1 MQKLRTGFL
10 ALLILGAAWGC
21 GTQTSPGDIITGQ
34 VFPEMAVGTLN
45 DSSGTISLLATGTS
59 APGTYA
65 NVVTSFRNNLG
76 ASAFQHP
83 GSGFV
88 HFPAAPALAVGGLFS
103 YGQAPGANGVVGQP
117 PAYVPASA
125 VGGYATGFIF
135 TGVAPTPGAYSWSAV
150 VVVNGQNQPYGATA
164 TLPGSPLVLGVE
176 TAPAYASGGGTGG
189 GTFTVVVPANVTETI
204 VVVSLAAGGQVAT
217 AMTKGTTAVLPPGT
231 LTSGTNY
238 TAFAIGADYPFVE
251 AGPPAST
258 ASTPRLTGGSGT
270 SDLTVSG
277 TTAFTQ

>member
-1 MQKLRTGFL
+1 MHKFRAG
-10 ALLILGAAWGC
+10 LLGLLVLGAAWGC
-21 GTQTSPGDIITGQ
+21 GTQTSPGDIITGR

-45 DSSGTISLLATGTS
+45 DSAGTISLLATTVS

-83 GSGFV
+83 GNGFV

-103 YGQAPGANGVVGQP
+103 YGQAPGVNGVVGQP

-125 VGGYATGFIF
+125 VGGYATGYIF
-135 TGVAPTPGAYSWSAV
+135 TGVAPTPGTYSWSTV
-150 VVVNGQNQPYGATA
+150 VVVNGQNQPYGASA
-164 TLPGSPLVLGVE
+164 TLPASPLVLGVE
-176 TAPAYASGGGTGG
+176 AAPIYASGGATGG

-204 VVVSLAAGGQVAT
+204 VVVSLATGGQVAT
-217 AMTKGTTAVLPPGT
+217 AMTRGTTAVLPPGT
-231 LTSGTNY
+231 LTPGTAY

-258 ASTPRLTGGSGT
+258 APTPTLTGGGGT
-270 SDLTVSG
+270 ADLTVSG
-277 TTAFTQ
+277 TAAFTQ